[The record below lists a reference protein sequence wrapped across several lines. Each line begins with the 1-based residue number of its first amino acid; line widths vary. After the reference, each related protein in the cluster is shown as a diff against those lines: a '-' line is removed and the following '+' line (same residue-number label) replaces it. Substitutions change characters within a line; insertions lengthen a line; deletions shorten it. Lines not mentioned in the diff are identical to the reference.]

1 MTTRKRRT
9 FEPSLK
15 LEVVRLI
22 NEQGQS
28 VQNVS
33 ESMGIGQTAIRRWL
47 QQYSAEQNGQPGI
60 GKPLTAEQQRIRQLE
75 LENQQLRQDVTIL
88 KKAFGLL
95 CPRNEVTHTL
105 IRQLQKEAIPVQHS
119 CRILDVSR
127 SGFYEAQR
135 RSAKPVLCKASVH
148 LRAAFMASH
157 QSYGSRRLVT
167 AMASAG
173 FDIGRYKVRSLMRQ
187 QALKPVWKR
196 KFVHTT
202 DSKHDLPVA
211 ANVLNR
217 QFNPSAPN
225 LAYVSDITYI
235 RTGAGWLYLATV
247 LDLYARK
254 VVGWAMAP
262 SMPAKLVCDAL
273 TMAIQQRRPAA
284 GLIVHSDRGSQYASE
299 LYQDLLA
306 SHGFVCSMSRKG
318 NCWDN
323 AVAERFFLN
332 LKMERVWQRQYAN
345 HAEAKADI
353 TDYIVGFYNCKRI
366 NSALGN
372 LPPSVYEQKMAEREP
387 IVVSEIT

>member
-1 MTTRKRRT
+1 
-9 FEPSLK
+9 
-15 LEVVRLI
+15 
-22 NEQGQS
+22 
-28 VQNVS
+28 
-33 ESMGIGQTAIRRWL
+33 
-47 QQYSAEQNGQPGI
+47 
-60 GKPLTAEQQRIRQLE
+60 
-75 LENQQLRQDVTIL
+75 
-88 KKAFGLL
+88 
-95 CPRNEVTHTL
+95 VTHQV
-105 IRQLQKEAIPVQHS
+105 IHALQKEAIPVQQS
-119 CRILDVSR
+119 CRVLNVSR
-127 SGFYEAQR
+127 SAFYEAR
-135 RSAKPVLCKASVH
+135 RRFSSPKICKESVH
-148 LRAAFMASH
+148 LKAAFIASH
-157 QSYGSRRLVT
+157 QSYGSRRMVT
-167 AMASAG
+167 AMANEG
-173 FDIGRYKVRSLMRQ
+173 FQIGRYKVRRLMRQ
-187 QALKPVWKR
+187 AALKPVWKR

-202 DSKHDLPVA
+202 DSKHDLPIA

-217 QFNPSAPN
+217 QFNPAAPN

-235 RTGAGWLYLATV
+235 RTGSGWLYLATV

-273 TMAIQQRRPAA
+273 NMAIQQRKPAA

-299 LYQDLLA
+299 LYQDLLDE
-306 SHGFVCSMSRKG
+306 HGFICSMSRKG

-353 TDYIVGFYNCKRI
+353 TDYIVGFYNGKRI

-372 LPPSVYEQKMAEREP
+372 LPPTVYERKMAAREP